1 MSGPQRAVATPLIC
15 RLLMDGRTA
24 ALIMALAMAQQ
35 MLGHQNCDNTW
46 LYTAA
51 ERFLEGAR
59 PYVDFIETNPPA
71 SFLIYLPGVALARL
85 LGLPV
90 EFVVCACIFA
100 FGLGVL
106 FFTGSILRRAHLL
119 KPTDASLLF
128 NLAVFT
134 FLFVAGVSFAER
146 EHLAALGLLPL
157 LAVYAARAHGSA
169 CHFADAVLAGL
180 IGGLMIVIKPHF
192 ALAALSPLLAVM
204 VRQGSLRPAFHAEN
218 WVIAGL
224 CFAYVALVMW
234 RYPEFFAILPVLI
247 DVYVAMKRP
256 WLELVSEACFLINVV
271 IILGVLAIGRRA
283 CLQAIVGLPLCA
295 SLGFMGAYLIQMKG
309 YVNHALP
316 GVCMGLLA
324 AGALA
329 VPAFREFC
337 LRGADAPLWTAMRR
351 PILFGLLPVMV
362 GAPILFGVFL
372 QFGDW
377 EEHRGLQPAVQRLAP
392 SQPRMISLSGQLD
405 VGFPLV
411 RRVGGVW
418 VGRPHS
424 LWLTIASMTLIGA
437 RIGDDAYRARLTT
450 YIDQDARMFL
460 EDVRAGRPDVILVD
474 KDERT
479 TRAMAHADIMAALSD
494 YAPRETVGEIT
505 LWMRKR

>member
-1 MSGPQRAVATPLIC
+1 MSGPQKAQPTPLVC

-24 ALIMALAMAQQ
+24 AFIVALTVAQQ

-71 SFLIYLPGVALARL
+71 SFLIYVPGASLARF

-90 EFVVCACIFA
+90 EFVVCASVFA

-106 FFTGSILRRAHLL
+106 LYTGSILRRADLL
-119 KPTDASLLF
+119 KPTDAGLLL
-128 NLAVFT
+128 NISVFT
-134 FLFVAGVSFAER
+134 FIFVAGLSFAER

-157 LAVYAARAHGSA
+157 LAIYAARAHGA
-169 CHFADAVLAGL
+169 PCRFADVILTGL

-192 ALAALSPLLAVM
+192 ALAALLPLLAVM
-204 VRQGSLRPAFHAEN
+204 ACQRSLRPAFHMEN
-218 WVIAGL
+218 LVIVGL
-224 CFAYVALVMW
+224 CFAYVTMVMW

-256 WLELVSEACFLINVV
+256 WLELVSEACFLINV
-271 IILGVLAIGRRA
+271 ISILGLLTIGRRA
-283 CLQAIVGLPLCA
+283 CLQALVGLPLCA

-316 GVCMGLLA
+316 GVCMGMLA

-329 VPAFREFC
+329 VPAFRELC
-337 LRGADAPLWTAMRR
+337 LRGADAPLWMAMRR
-351 PILFGLLPVMV
+351 PILFGLLPIMV
-362 GAPILFGVFL
+362 GAPILFGAFL
-372 QFGDW
+372 QFSDW
-377 EEHRGLQPAVQRLAP
+377 EEHRGLQPAVRRLAP
-392 SQPRMISLSGQLD
+392 PQPRIISLSGQLD

-424 LWLTIASMTLIGA
+424 LWLTIASLTLISA

-460 EDVRAGRPDVILVD
+460 EDVREGRPDVILVD

-479 TRAMAHADIMAALSD
+479 TRAMGHVDIRAALSD

-505 LWMRKR
+505 LWMRK

>member
-1 MSGPQRAVATPLIC
+1 MSDPQKAENAPLMG

-24 ALIMALAMAQQ
+24 AFIMALTMAQQ

-46 LYTAA
+46 LYMVA
-51 ERFLEGAR
+51 ERFLDGAR
-59 PYVDFIETNPPA
+59 PYVDFIETTPPA
-71 SFLIYLPGVALARL
+71 SFLIYLPGVGLARL

-90 EFVVCACIFA
+90 EFVVCACVFA
-100 FGLGVL
+100 FGLGVIL
-106 FFTGSILRRAHLL
+106 FTGSILRRAHLL
-119 KPTDASLLF
+119 KSDDTGLLL
-128 NLAVFT
+128 NLSVFS
-134 FLFVAGVSFAER
+134 FIFVAGLSFAER

-157 LAVYAARAHGSA
+157 LAVYGVRAHGAPSR
-169 CHFADAVLAGL
+169 FSDVILAGL
-180 IGGLMIVIKPHF
+180 IAGLMIVIKPHF
-192 ALAALSPLLAVM
+192 ALAALCPLFAVM
-204 VRQGSLRPAFHAEN
+204 VRRGSLRPAFHVEN
-218 WVIAGL
+218 FVIAGL
-224 CFAYVALVMW
+224 CLAYVALVAW
-234 RYPEFFAILPVLI
+234 RYPEFFAILPVLV

-256 WLELVSEACFLINVV
+256 WLELVSEACFLINV
-271 IILGVLAIGRRA
+271 IIVVGVLAIGRRA
-283 CLQAIVGLPLCA
+283 CLQALVGLPLCA

-316 GVCMGLLA
+316 GVCMALLA

-329 VPAFREFC
+329 VPAFRELC
-337 LRGADAPLWTAMRR
+337 LRGAHAPLWTAMRR

-362 GAPILFGVFL
+362 GAPILFGAFL
-372 QFGDW
+372 QFSDW

-392 SQPRMISLSGQLD
+392 PQPRIISLSGQLD

-424 LWLTIASMTLIGA
+424 LWLTIASLTLIGA

-450 YIDQDARMFL
+450 YMDQDARMFL
-460 EDVRAGRPDVILVD
+460 EDVRKGRPDVILVD

-479 TRAMAHADIMAALSD
+479 TRAMGHADIMAALSD

-505 LWMRKR
+505 LWMRKP